1 MVDALISKKVKKE
14 RAILQVLRRYIVES
28 KAIRFEGNS
37 YSGEWEKEAAQRG
50 LSNLKST
57 PDALIK
63 AFSDDTIDLYERH
76 NILTKRELEAR
87 QEIKME
93 KYAIQIQIEARVIG
107 DLSTNHIIPVAIQYQ
122 NILIDNVK
130 GLKEVLDHK
139 TFVKLSKNQIQSIKD
154 ISGHITEIKE
164 NVHNMINQRKVA
176 NKLSDIQEQALYYNK
191 NVLPYFDVI
200 RYHTD
205 KLELLVDDKL
215 WPLPKYRELLF
226 LK

>member
-1 MVDALISKKVKKE
+1 
-14 RAILQVLRRYIVES
+14 
-28 KAIRFEGNS
+28 
-37 YSGEWEKEAAQRG
+37 
-50 LSNLKST
+50 
-57 PDALIK
+57 
-63 AFSDDTIDLYERH
+63 
-76 NILTKRELEAR
+76 
-87 QEIKME
+87 ME

-122 NILIDNVK
+122 NILMDNVK

-154 ISGHITEIKE
+154 ISEHITEIKE
-164 NVHNMINQRKVA
+164 NVHNMIKERKVA
-176 NKLSDIQEQALYYNK
+176 NKIDELQEKALYYNRK
-191 NVLPYFDVI
+191 VLPYFDVI